1 MTTKS
6 QNIIPDIEH
15 IMTFIKVVE
24 LGSFTS
30 AAYDLGVSKSVVSK
44 HVSSLEEAL
53 HSRLLKRTTR
63 KLSITD
69 VGKVFYEQVKNIPY
83 EIQHAQQAIQPF
95 NDEPNGLLTVIAP
108 ANFLPSLKEEVVP
121 QYLLK
126 YPKIN
131 LNLRGVRPVINYI
144 NEEFD
149 VIILWKL
156 SHVDFPD
163 YNMVAVKL
171 FSMPVGIYAT
181 PEYLAAHGTP
191 QYPDDLLKHDCFS
204 STGRRWPFR
213 QADGSVY
220 YINVDGR
227 LRSKSDDIIHA
238 ACVNGVGI
246 AYSYPFLFQQELESG
261 RVKQLLKDYTHI
273 HIEIYAF
280 YHPTSFMPPKISAF
294 NEALKSYYH
303 SRQEEILMRGRSD

>member
-1 MTTKS
+1 MSAKG
-6 QNIIPDIEH
+6 QNVAPDIEH

-30 AAYDLGVSKSVVSK
+30 AAYDLGISKSVVSK

-95 NDEPNGLLTVIAP
+95 NDEPHGLLKVIAP
-108 ANFLPSLKEEVVP
+108 ANFITSLKDEVVP
-121 QYLLK
+121 DYLLK
-126 YPKIN
+126 YPKVN
-131 LNLRGVRPVINYI
+131 LSLRGVRPVINYV

-156 SHVDFPD
+156 AHVNFPD

-171 FSMPVGIYAT
+171 FSMPVGVYAT
-181 PEYLAAHGTP
+181 PEYLEEHGTP
-191 QYPDDLLKHDCFS
+191 QHPDDLLNHNCFS

-213 QADGSVY
+213 QEDGSVY
-220 YINVDGR
+220 YINIDGR
-227 LRSKSDDIIHA
+227 LRSKSDEIIHA
-238 ACVNGVGI
+238 ACSNSVGI
-246 AYSYPFLFQQELESG
+246 AYSYPFLFQDELQNG
-261 RVKQLLKDYTHI
+261 TVVQILKDYTHI
-273 HIEIYAF
+273 YIEMYAF
-280 YHPTSFMPPKISAF
+280 YHPTSFLPPKISAF
-294 NEALKSYYH
+294 NEALKSHYH
-303 SRQEEILMRGRSD
+303 ARQEEILSRGDN